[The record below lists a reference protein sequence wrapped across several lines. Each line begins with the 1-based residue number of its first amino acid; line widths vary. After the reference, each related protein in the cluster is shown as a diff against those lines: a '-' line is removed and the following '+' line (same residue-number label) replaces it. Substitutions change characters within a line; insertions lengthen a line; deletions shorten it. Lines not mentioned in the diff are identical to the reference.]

1 MSLSQTVNYVIRGV
15 YRDSVQLMEVSERVK
30 RLPGVLDAAVV
41 MGTAANKESLKPL
54 DLLTV
59 EGEQAGPNDI
69 IVALKVS
76 ESPEQ
81 IIEEVKKILFE
92 TKKAAARHLSFED
105 AIKTHPD
112 IKYASISTPGK
123 YVEGIA
129 LEMLRHGVNL
139 FVFSDHVPVETEV
152 LLKREA
158 VSRDLLVM
166 GPEAGTAI
174 VSKVGF
180 GFANKVAEGPVGVV
194 ASAGS
199 GIQEFVTL
207 LDHYGL
213 GISHAIGVGARDLS
227 RKVGG
232 IMTRK
237 ALKTLDEDPKTLIIA
252 LIAKQSDI
260 DVFREI
266 LEGEKFSKP
275 LVTCLLGHETKIS
288 EYPQASTLHGLFLK
302 AASALSRQVYQKALD
317 ALFRDVKA
325 LTGLVR
331 RETGFPR
338 AFYSGGTLATETA
351 YVWTKAGLKVYSNLG
366 SSWTQQL
373 PSSYVSVE
381 STVVD
386 YGSEEFTEGRPHPI
400 IDPTLR
406 NKRIIAE
413 LNSPD
418 TCCVAMDLIIGYGA
432 PDNIIQKIFGEIGE
446 TVLRHRNKPFVIRL
460 VGTDKDVQYGQ
471 THVLAKHG
479 VITAPSNALAAAFS
493 AACALGDP
501 SAIDGLVNSLI
512 VEVKL

>member
-1 MSLSQTVNYVIRGV
+1 
-15 YRDSVQLMEVSERVK
+15 MEVSERVK
-30 RLPGVLDAAVV
+30 RLPGVVDAAVV
-41 MGTAANKESLKPL
+41 MGTAANKESLKPM
-54 DLLTV
+54 DLLTA

-69 IVALKVS
+69 IVALKTS
-76 ESPEQ
+76 ANPDQ
-81 IIEEVKKILFE
+81 IFEEVKNILFE
-92 TKKAAARHLSFED
+92 TKKAAARYLSFED
-105 AIKTHPD
+105 AFKAHPD
-112 IKYASISTPGK
+112 VKYASISIPGK
-123 YVEGIA
+123 YVEGLA

-152 LLKREA
+152 LLKKEA

-174 VSKVGF
+174 VSGIGF
-180 GFANKVAEGPVGVV
+180 GFANKVAQGPVGVV

-227 RKVGG
+227 AKVGG
-232 IMTRK
+232 IMTKK
-237 ALKTLDEDPKTLIIA
+237 ALQTLDGDEKTKIIA

-260 DVFREI
+260 DVVKEI

-275 LVTCLLGHETKIS
+275 LVTCLLGHDTKIS
-288 EYPQASTLHGLFLK
+288 DYPQSSTLHGLFLK
-302 AASALSRQVYQKALD
+302 AASALSKQLYQKALD
-317 ALFRDVKA
+317 ALLKDVKT
-325 LTGLVR
+325 LTGIVR
-331 RETGFPR
+331 KEPGYPR

-351 YVWTKAGLKVYSNLG
+351 YVWTKAGLKVYTNLG

-373 PSSYVSVE
+373 PSPYVSIE

-418 TCCVAMDLIIGYGA
+418 TCCIAMDLIIGYGA
-432 PDNIIQKIFGEIGE
+432 PDNIIQRIFDEIGE
-446 TVLRHRNKPFVIRL
+446 TVLKHRNKPFVIRL

-471 THVLAKHG
+471 TQVLAKHG

-493 AACALGDP
+493 AACALGD
-501 SAIDGLVNSLI
+501 SSVVDELANSLI
-512 VEVKL
+512 AEVKL